1 MDHEYPPPLLR
12 NLITLFS
19 LTGTFMVQLDT
30 TIANVAMPHMQ
41 ASTSA
46 SREQITWVLTSYI
59 IMSAICMP
67 LTGWL
72 AGRIGR
78 KRLVLIALAGFTVS
92 SVLCGTAANF
102 GQLVGFRM
110 LQGAFGS
117 PLVPMS
123 QATVLDINPPERHG
137 KAMGLWGT
145 GVVFGPIVGP
155 ILGGLLTDNLSWRW
169 VFLINVPFGIIAVMG
184 LLVTMTDVREEA
196 PTRFDLLG
204 FVALSI
210 AIGSFQLML
219 DRGEMLDWFDST
231 EIWIEATLAVTSLYL
246 FLVHSATIRRPF
258 VSPAL
263 FRDANYILGLVF
275 GLAVGGVLYGVMSL
289 QAPLLANLMNYPI
302 LTVGLV
308 MAPRGLGTLIAMPI
322 GGYLMDRIDARWLI
336 LVGMALCAW
345 SLMLLSQS
353 NLDMDSWLMITAGV
367 IQGIGVALLFV
378 SITTAMFMTIDPRLR
393 NEATAM
399 NSLFRN
405 MGGSM
410 WIAILQATTIR
421 NEAVIHSRLAEG
433 VRPDNPM
440 MSVRSPDFDFAA
452 ATAVARMDGE
462 IGRQALMVAYTNS
475 FSILLI
481 MCTILLPFVYFF
493 GRRVP
498 RKGSSDDGR
507 KREGSGTQAIADG
520 IDV

>member
-1 MDHEYPPPLLR
+1 MDDAYPPPLLR

-59 IMSAICMP
+59 VMSAICMP
-67 LTGWL
+67 LAGWL
-72 AGRIGR
+72 AGKIGR
-78 KRLVLIALAGFTVS
+78 KRLVLIALTGFTLS
-92 SVLCGTAANF
+92 SVLCGMAASF
-102 GQLVGFRM
+102 EQLVAFRM

-137 KAMGLWGT
+137 KAMGLWGM

-169 VFLINVPFGIIAVMG
+169 VFLINVPFGIMAVLG
-184 LLVTMTDVREEA
+184 LLVTMSDTRDEA
-196 PTRFDLLG
+196 PRKFDLLG
-204 FVALSI
+204 FGALAV

-219 DRGEMLDWFDST
+219 DRGEMLDWFDSP
-231 EIWIEATLAVTSLYL
+231 EIWTEATLAVTSLYL
-246 FLVHSATIRRPF
+246 FVVHSATTRRPF

-263 FRDANYILGLVF
+263 FRDANYVLGLVF
-275 GLAVGGVLYGVMSL
+275 GIAVGGVLYGVMSL
-289 QAPLLANLMNYPI
+289 QAPLLANLMGYPI

-322 GGYLMDRIDARWLI
+322 GGYIMDRADARWLI
-336 LVGMALCAW
+336 LAGMSLCAW
-345 SLMLLSQS
+345 SLVLLSRS
-353 NLDMDSWLMITAGV
+353 NLEMDAQLMVMAGV

-378 SITTAMFMTIDPRLR
+378 SITTAMFVTIDPRLR

-410 WIAILQATTIR
+410 WIAILQATTTR
-421 NEAVIHSRLAEG
+421 NEAAIHSRLAEG

-440 MSVRSPDFDFAA
+440 MGVASPDFDFGVTA
-452 ATAVARMDGE
+452 AVARMNDE
-462 IGRQALMVAYTNS
+462 IGRQALMVAYINS
-475 FSILLI
+475 FGILLT
-481 MCTILLPFVYFF
+481 MCAILIPFTYFF
-493 GRRVP
+493 GRGRRRP
-498 RKGSSDDGR
+498 AGNNRKSGSS
-507 KREGSGTQAIADG
+507 
-520 IDV
+520 